1 MYLPS
6 PRCIDWKSTNMAYEC
21 RAVPRG
27 EGGAS
32 GGRQG
37 QEPQGQGVTEWEL
50 VECRDMFPRQSCH
63 GHL

>member
-1 MYLPS
+1 
-6 PRCIDWKSTNMAYEC
+6 MAYEC